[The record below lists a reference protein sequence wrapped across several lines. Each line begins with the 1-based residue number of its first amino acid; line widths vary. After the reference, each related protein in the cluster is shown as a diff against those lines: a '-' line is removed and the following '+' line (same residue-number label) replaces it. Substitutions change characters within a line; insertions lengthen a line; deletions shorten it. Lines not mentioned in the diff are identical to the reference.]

1 MGKIGGCQGMKAVVC
16 TQLGDPAA
24 IEIRDMPVPAPGPGE
39 VLVRHEAW
47 GVNYVDLLMS
57 QGGYQLRPDPPY
69 VMGLEAAGVV
79 TAVGSAVDGFSEG
92 DRVMVSHRPGA
103 FAEVT
108 LAPPARVIR
117 IPDEMDFESA
127 AGFRSAFS
135 TAIHALVQ
143 GGRLQPG
150 ETALI
155 HGAAGGTG
163 HAAVQVA
170 KCLGATVI
178 ATATGAEK
186 LAALKQMGAD
196 HAIGY
201 REGFRDAVKAITGGR
216 GVDVVFDPIGGDV
229 FDETMRCLNWGARIV
244 VVGFAGGR
252 PALAK
257 TNHVLIKG
265 ASVVGIRAGEFGRRH
280 PEASRA
286 NMERLLGWAAAGKLR
301 TYISHRFPL
310 DGIADALRAVGER
323 RVIGKAVL
331 VRSL

>member
-1 MGKIGGCQGMKAVVC
+1 MKAVYC
-16 TQLGDPAA
+16 TRLGDPAD
-24 IEIRDMPVPAPGPGE
+24 IELRETLAPVPGPGE
-39 VLVRHEAW
+39 VVVRHEAW

-69 VMGLEAAGVV
+69 VMGLEAAGTVI
-79 TAVGSAVDGFSEG
+79 AVGEGTDGIAVG

-103 FAEVT
+103 FAEQAAIV
-108 LAPPARVIR
+108 AGRAIR
-117 IPDEMDFESA
+117 IPDAMDFESA

-150 ETALI
+150 ETALV

-178 ATATGAEK
+178 ATATGDEK
-186 LAALKQMGAD
+186 LDALRAMGAD

-201 REGFRDAVKAITGGR
+201 REGFRDTVKDLTCGR

-229 FDETMRCLNWGARIV
+229 FDETMRCLNWGARVV

-265 ASVVGIRAGEFGRRH
+265 ASVVGVRAGEFGRRN
-280 PEASRA
+280 PLASRA
-286 NMERLLGWAAAGKLR
+286 NMDRLLDWAAAGKLH
-301 TYISHRFPL
+301 THISHRFPL
-310 DGIADALRAVGER
+310 AGVADALRAVGER

-331 VRSL
+331 TRAL

>member
-1 MGKIGGCQGMKAVVC
+1 MKAVYC
-16 TQLGDPAA
+16 TRLGDPAE
-24 IEIRDMPVPAPGPGE
+24 IEIRDDPVSAPGPGE

-57 QGGYQLRPDPPY
+57 QGGYQLRPEPPY

-79 TAVGSAVDGFSEG
+79 TGLGEGVDGLAAG

-103 FAEVT
+103 FAEAAVAT
-108 LAPPARVIR
+108 AGRVIR
-117 IPDEMDFESA
+117 IPDEMDFDSA

-135 TAIHALVQ
+135 TAIHAMVQ

-150 ETALI
+150 ETALV

-178 ATATGAEK
+178 ATATGEDK
-186 LAALKQMGAD
+186 LAALRAMGAD

-201 REGFRDAVKAITGGR
+201 RDGFRGAVKEITGGR

-252 PALAK
+252 PALAR

-265 ASVVGIRAGEFGRRH
+265 ASVVGVRAGEFGRRD
-280 PEASRA
+280 PAASRA
-286 NMERLLGWAAAGKLR
+286 NMARLLDWAAAGKLR
-301 TYISHRFPL
+301 THISHRFPL
-310 DGIADALRAVGER
+310 ERVGEALRAIAER

-331 VRSL
+331 TRAL